1 MKKFFEDFKAFAM
14 RGNVIDMAVGVI
26 IGAAFG
32 SITTSLVNDIFMPL
46 IGVLTGGINF
56 RRPVRRARRRQLRFR
71 RGGRGG
77 RCRHDQ
83 LRPVHPERHQL
94 HPDRV
99 LHVPRHPRDEQD
111 PQEAGTLPRPSPSA
125 SARSARARLPT
136 TRPAARTARRCWNKQ
151 KDCAS
156 KPESRRAPIGLVG
169 FFVAPKKGAGA

>member
-56 RRPVRRARRRQLRFR
+56 GGLFIALDGEIVCFR

-77 RCRHDQ
+77 VGVGTINYGLFIRKHRQ
-83 LRPVHPERHQL
+83 LRF
-94 HPDRV
+94 DRV
-99 LHVPRHPRDEQD
+99 LHVPRHPCDEQGL
-111 PQEAGTLPRPSPSA
+111 QEAGTRAGEAQAHLPVLQERNRGRRDP
-125 SARSARARLPT
+125 LP
-136 TRPAARTARRCWNKQ
+136 ALHVDAGI
-151 KDCAS
+151 KD
-156 KPESRRAPIGLVG
+156 
-169 FFVAPKKGAGA
+169 